1 MSYFERDAKGRR
13 FVTLRTDGISV
24 KHPLT
29 VMAEKQLTLDGISRA
44 QRFFKQLNSC
54 LTVRNVDEAFGIVTA
69 ENFSDGYE
77 VRKSELMSHQWVIV

>member
-1 MSYFERDAKGRR
+1 MSYFDRDAKGRSL
-13 FVTLRTDGISV
+13 VTLRTDGISV

-44 QRFFKQLNSC
+44 QHFFKRLNSS
-54 LTVRNVDEAFGIVTA
+54 LTVRNLDEAFGIVTA

-77 VRKSELMSHQWVIV
+77 VRKPQTMNHEWVIV